1 MVRRSR
7 HSDAEARIPLEQVDN
22 VGNILLAGKNVL
34 KALIREPITDTLRR
48 QLRNLLV
55 VGKTNVIVLE
65 QVFPAT
71 NQQGTDITSSVLNHP
86 DIEVIWEL
94 LAVFT
99 HSFRVGFGANRNDD
113 VTAFGHRLDVVE
125 CGLQQI
131 HVINMN
137 CKCYFLAF
145 RQRNAQRLRQYIIKM
160 QVLHQISDVHRAK
173 RVLPDQVHVIVG
185 VVPQIFI

>member
-71 NQQGTDITSSVLNHP
+71 NQQH
-86 DIEVIWEL
+86 
-94 LAVFT
+94 
-99 HSFRVGFGANRNDD
+99 
-113 VTAFGHRLDVVE
+113 
-125 CGLQQI
+125 
-131 HVINMN
+131 
-137 CKCYFLAF
+137 
-145 RQRNAQRLRQYIIKM
+145 
-160 QVLHQISDVHRAK
+160 
-173 RVLPDQVHVIVG
+173 
-185 VVPQIFI
+185 

>member
-99 HSFRVGFGANRNDD
+99 HSFRV
-113 VTAFGHRLDVVE
+113 
-125 CGLQQI
+125 
-131 HVINMN
+131 
-137 CKCYFLAF
+137 
-145 RQRNAQRLRQYIIKM
+145 LRSQ
-160 QVLHQISDVHRAK
+160 
-173 RVLPDQVHVIVG
+173 P
-185 VVPQIFI
+185 